1 MRLEHDPFQL
11 NRDHASRPLI
21 LRNIERKTG
30 FHTGS
35 RPGHAFPDIAPGI
48 DFAIDPFQS
57 GD

>member
-1 MRLEHDPFQL
+1 
-11 NRDHASRPLI
+11 
-21 LRNIERKTG
+21 LRNIERKTV
-30 FHTGS
+30 HPGS